1 MINPKLFL
9 KDQQTPIVLPVQ
21 PVSGIGALCGVA
33 VIITGV
39 ILTVLTKSPAPAV
52 SGILI
57 GLYLLFSLKV
67 ADPNVGFS
75 QLCLQ

>member
-33 VIITGV
+33 VIITRRHSDG
-39 ILTVLTKSPAPAV
+39 SDEE
-52 SGILI
+52 SGPR
-57 GLYLLFSLKV
+57 F
-67 ADPNVGFS
+67 PGFW
-75 QLCLQ
+75 LACTCCFP